1 MLKRKEVSLFAPLGI
16 VLIFQLHLD
25 AAWRRPLAQMT
36 AILAASLGSVR
47 PEGGRIGGV
56 VKASVLT
63 PGSHEDCSQDA
74 RRRTCRL
81 AVAVSVMGRTAAP
94 VPR

>member
-56 VKASVLT
+56 VKAS
-63 PGSHEDCSQDA
+63 S
-74 RRRTCRL
+74 
-81 AVAVSVMGRTAAP
+81 
-94 VPR
+94 